1 VIPSLPVFEGKQ
13 ILVTGGSGLIG
24 RHLIQLLLEKG
35 AIVRTTVGSR
45 PLPFHLK
52 EKVDAIHANLL
63 DPKICQDIMKG
74 VHYVFHLAAFVGG
87 VKQNVEHPATMM
99 TKNLVLNSNVISAA
113 QNAGVERY
121 AYVSCG
127 CVYPDID
134 GIISEDMAWKGPPAS
149 GAVHFGWT
157 KRIGELEAQA
167 YKDEFGFKVAI
178 VRPSNSYGPGDL
190 YDIYRSHAVP
200 DLIMKAVQRDNPFKI
215 MGDGTSKRDFIFAGD
230 VARGIILAL
239 EKYCVADPLNIST
252 GKPTSINELVSTIL
266 QLSGYADA
274 KIVHESLNLSGSSSK
289 ILSTQKAKEKINFQ
303 PQVCLEDGL
312 KRTIESYAS
321 GNG

>member
-1 VIPSLPVFEGKQ
+1 MFEGKQ

-24 RHLIQLLLEKG
+24 RHLVEILLERG

-45 PLPFHLK
+45 PLSSYLK
-52 EKVDAIHANLL
+52 EHVDAIHANLL

-127 CVYPDID
+127 CVYPDLD
-134 GIISEDMAWKGPPAS
+134 GILSEDMAWNGPPAS
-149 GAVHFGWT
+149 GALHFGWT
-157 KRIGELEAQA
+157 KRMGELEAQA

-190 YDIYRSHAVP
+190 YDKYRSHAVP
-200 DLIMKAVQRDNPFKI
+200 ALIMKATQRDNPFRI
-215 MGDGTSKRDFIFAGD
+215 LGDGTSKRDFIFAED
-230 VARGIILAL
+230 AARGIMIAL
-239 EKYCVADPLNIST
+239 EKYCVADPLNLST
-252 GKPTSINELVSTIL
+252 GIPTSINELASIIL
-266 QLSGYADA
+266 RLSGYDDA
-274 KIVHESLNLSGSSSK
+274 KIVHESPNLSGSSNK
-289 ILSTQKAKEKINFQ
+289 VLSTQKAKEKINFQ
-303 PQVCLEDGL
+303 PQVSLEDGL
-312 KRTIESYAS
+312 KRTMESYVS